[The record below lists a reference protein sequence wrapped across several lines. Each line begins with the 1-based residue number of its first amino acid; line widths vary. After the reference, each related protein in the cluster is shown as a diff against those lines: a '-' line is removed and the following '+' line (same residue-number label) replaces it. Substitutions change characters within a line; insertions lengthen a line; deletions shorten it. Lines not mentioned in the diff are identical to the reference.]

1 MADLNYCPHC
11 GASLYE
17 PTEVCE
23 FCGKPINQKKKSI
36 NDQINDS
43 AKSFT
48 DSAKKSIEKAENNT
62 DFDIVIF
69 IVLLIFFWPG
79 ALIYYFVK
87 NN

>member
-1 MADLNYCPHC
+1 MAELNYCPHC
-11 GASLYE
+11 GAALYE
-17 PTEVCE
+17 IANDCE
-23 FCGKPINQKKKSI
+23 FCGKPLRQKKKSL
-36 NDQINDS
+36 NEQVNDS
-43 AKSFT
+43 ARSFSE
-48 DSAKKSIEKAENNT
+48 SAKKSIEKAENNA